1 MGRYA
6 AVLFDL
12 DGTLC
17 QHEQA
22 IEPVFHGAFDDIGVE
37 PMGEPT
43 ELWAAMD
50 EITEFESETA
60 QLADGIASVAANR
73 ERELD
78 ARAWA
83 EAFVARLDW
92 RDVTLLPGAEM
103 ALAAARANGPVGL
116 LTNGPEARQSAKL
129 DALGLD
135 GTFDPVVYAGELDR
149 RKPHAEPFERAIEV
163 LGLVPERVLYVGN
176 SLEHDV
182 VGARDAGLPV
192 AWLDT
197 DGDESGEH
205 RPTHRLRSID
215 ELADVLTT

>member
-22 IEPVFHGAFDDIGVE
+22 IEPVFHGAFDDIGVG

-43 ELWAAMD
+43 ELWTAMD

-60 QLADGIASVAANR
+60 QLADGIAGVAADR
-73 ERELD
+73 DRELD

-92 RDVTLLPGAEM
+92 RDVTLLPGAET

-135 GTFDPVVYAGELDR
+135 GAFDPVVYAGELDR
-149 RKPHAEPFERAIEV
+149 RKPHAEPFDRAIEA
-163 LGLVPERVLYVGN
+163 LGLDPERVLYVGN

-182 VGARDAGLPV
+182 AGARDAGLPV

-197 DGDESGEH
+197 DGDEPGEH
-205 RPTHRLRSID
+205 RPTHRLGSID
-215 ELADVLTT
+215 ELAGVLAT